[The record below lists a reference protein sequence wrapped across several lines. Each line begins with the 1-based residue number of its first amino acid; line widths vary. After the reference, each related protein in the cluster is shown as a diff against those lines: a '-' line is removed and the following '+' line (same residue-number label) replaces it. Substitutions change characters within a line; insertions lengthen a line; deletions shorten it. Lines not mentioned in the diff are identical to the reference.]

1 MAAPFL
7 IPAGMA
13 ALKIGGRWVLKKL
26 AQRSKKKER
35 KRERKRRG
43 KEKEEKTK
51 EARRYQKNLETPV
64 SKLPKRDVKKKV
76 KELKQRKESRRKKT
90 EKELEDYYTRPSPTI
105 TKQDAIARYAAK
117 KDALVRRRKV
127 AEDAINP
134 IANKAIAKL
143 HKDFPQ
149 TIGGGGN
156 AYGHGK
162 GIGAKNERKLARANE
177 ALLRLMGRDKNRGKQ
192 PRQYKR
198 ENEQVAKQR
207 RQRGEPERREVRRPK
222 SGLYKDTP
230 KKTEGTRQ
238 GQKVKNERLRKRKRI
253 YEATEKAKAEKQ
265 KRTRELK
272 EDAKRRRN

>member
-90 EKELEDYYTRPSPTI
+90 EKDLEGSDALERIKRGPSPTI
-105 TKQDAIARYAAK
+105 TRREAVARSTAK
-117 KDALVRRRKV
+117 K
-127 AEDAINP
+127 E
-134 IANKAIAKL
+134 
-143 HKDFPQ
+143 
-149 TIGGGGN
+149 IGR
-156 AYGHGK
+156 ASCR
-162 GIGAKNERKLARANE
+162 ER
-177 ALLRLMGRDKNRGKQ
+177 
-192 PRQYKR
+192 
-198 ENEQVAKQR
+198 V
-207 RQRGEPERREVRRPK
+207 
-222 SGLYKDTP
+222 
-230 KKTEGTRQ
+230 
-238 GQKVKNERLRKRKRI
+238 
-253 YEATEKAKAEKQ
+253 
-265 KRTRELK
+265 
-272 EDAKRRRN
+272 

>member
-7 IPAGMA
+7 IPAGMT
-13 ALKIGGRWVLKKL
+13 ALKIGGKWVLKKL

-43 KEKEEKTK
+43 KEKEEKKK

-64 SKLPKRDVKKKV
+64 SKLKKRDVKKRL
-76 KELKQRKESRRKKT
+76 KELKGTQKARREKT
-90 EKELEDYYTRPSPTI
+90 EKDLEGSDSRPSPSI
-105 TKQDAIARYAAK
+105 TRLEAVARATAK
-117 KDALVRRRKV
+117 KEALVQRRKA
-127 AEDAINP
+127 AENIVNP

-149 TIGGGGN
+149 TIGGMGN

-162 GIGAKNERKLARANE
+162 GIGKKIQRIMGTDKKSTERN
-177 ALLRLMGRDKNRGKQ
+177 
-192 PRQYKR
+192 RQYKR
-198 ENEQVAKQR
+198 ENEQVSKQR

-238 GQKVKNERLRKRKRI
+238 GQKIKNEKLSKR
-253 YEATEKAKAEKQ
+253 
-265 KRTRELK
+265 KRTRELT
-272 EDAKRRRN
+272 EDVKRRRN